1 MGQGSRGAVSD
12 GSGKIGLVLQGGGAR
27 GAYQVGVLKAVAEIT
42 GRRRSPFQI
51 VCGASVGAINAAP
64 LAAASSNFQRGTQR
78 LETLWRSLKS
88 EAVYETNAPAI
99 LATGFRWFWAL
110 MFGRAGAPSALLD
123 NAPLARLL
131 EREFDRRQVA
141 RAIRAGTL
149 HALCITAASFSYG
162 RAVTFFDGADTIDE
176 WRRERRW
183 GVRAEIGAQHL
194 VASSS
199 LPFIFAPVKLNDQYF
214 GDGSLRLTAPL
225 SPAIR
230 AGADR
235 LFVIAARDDLPDA
248 DEVANA
254 PEPSFGEMAGH
265 ALDILFNDNLDAD
278 HERLTRVNHT
288 VSLLTDEARAK
299 TRLREIDT
307 LRLSPSKDLRD
318 FAVRYANEMPRFIRL
333 LMRSIG
339 SWGSDGRLISYL
351 LFEPGY
357 ISALIDLGYADTM
370 ARGDEVKQF
379 LRR

>member
-1 MGQGSRGAVSD
+1 MSERP
-12 GSGKIGLVLQGGGAR
+12 GKIGLVLQGGGAR
-27 GAYQVGVLKAVAEIT
+27 GAYQVGALKAVAEIT

-64 LAAASSNFQRGTQR
+64 LAAASSNFQWGTRR
-78 LETLWRSLKS
+78 LEALWRSLKS
-88 EAVYETNAPAI
+88 DAVYVTSAPTI
-99 LATGFRWFWAL
+99 LATAFKWFWAL
-110 MFGRAGAPSALLD
+110 MFSRNGAPSALLD

-131 EREFDRRQVA
+131 EREFDRRQLE

-149 HALCITAASFSYG
+149 HALCITAASFSTG
-162 RAVTFFDGADTIDE
+162 RAVTFFTGHGEIEE
-176 WRRERRW
+176 WRRARRR
-183 GVRAEIGAQHL
+183 GVRAEIGARHL

-199 LPFIFAPVKLNDQYF
+199 LPFIFAPVKLSDQYF

-235 LFVIAARDDLPDA
+235 LFVIAARDNLPDEGGAA
-248 DEVANA
+248 DA
-254 PEPSFGEMAGH
+254 PAPTFGEMAGH

-278 HERLTRVNHT
+278 HERLTRINNT
-288 VSLLTDEARAK
+288 VSLLSEDARSK
-299 TRLREIDT
+299 TPLREIET
-307 LRLSPSKDLRD
+307 LRLSPSQDLRD
-318 FAVRYANEMPRFIRL
+318 FAVRYANEMPAFIRL

-339 SWGSDGRLISYL
+339 SWGKDGRLISYL

-357 ISALIDLGYADTM
+357 ITALIDLGYADTM
-370 ARGDEVKQF
+370 ARRDEVRQF